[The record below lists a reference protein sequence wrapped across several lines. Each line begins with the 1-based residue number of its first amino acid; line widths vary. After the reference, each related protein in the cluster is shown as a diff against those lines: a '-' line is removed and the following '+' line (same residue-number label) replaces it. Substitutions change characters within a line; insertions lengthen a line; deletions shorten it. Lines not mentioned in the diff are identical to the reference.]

1 MKLEDLQKNKKVFE
15 NGAFVE
21 KADGS
26 HIGVYDAKTQNT
38 TLYIQ
43 NNRMPLEANRI
54 FKTKAQMEAYIN
66 DQLLSDGT
74 INKDE
79 NGNPVSSDDTVKSA
93 LPGIILTVI
102 DDDEKDNNGM
112 YYIENA
118 DPNNTPGLSASKI
131 NITGPIFREQID
143 VLFDDNLDDP
153 AVDPDYLTGQ
163 TGGTEEQEQ

>member
-15 NGAFVE
+15 NGAFVQ

-54 FKTKAQMEAYIN
+54 FKTKEHMLAYIEDRIN
-66 DQLLSDGT
+66 VDGT
-74 INKDE
+74 I
-79 NGNPVSSDDTVKSA
+79 SDVITDNTVKSA

-102 DDDEKDNNGM
+102 NDPNPNDNGM

-118 DPNNTPGLSASKI
+118 DPNTTPGLVAKKI
-131 NITGPIFREQID
+131 GPMSNTEIQQA
-143 VLFDDNLDDP
+143 FDE
-153 AVDPDYLTGQ
+153 
-163 TGGTEEQEQ
+163 GTTEVNKQ

>member
-15 NGAFVE
+15 NGAFVV

-54 FKTKAQMEAYIN
+54 FKTKAHMLAYIEDRIN
-66 DQLLSDGT
+66 ADGT
-74 INKDE
+74 ISDT
-79 NGNPVSSDDTVKSA
+79 VTDDTLKSA
-93 LPGIILTVI
+93 LPGIILSVI
-102 DDDEKDNNGM
+102 NDDEDPNNNGM

-118 DPNNTPGLSASKI
+118 DPETTPGLSASKI
-131 NITGPIFREQID
+131 NITGPIPNSQID
-143 VLFDDNLDDP
+143 LLFT
-153 AVDPDYLTGQ
+153 A
-163 TGGTEEQEQ
+163 EEQGTPEEQ

>member
-15 NGAFVE
+15 NGAFVQ

-54 FKTKAQMEAYIN
+54 FKTKAHMLAYIEDRIN
-66 DQLLSDGT
+66 TDGT
-74 INKDE
+74 ISD
-79 NGNPVSSDDTVKSA
+79 VITDDTVKSA
-93 LPGIILTVI
+93 LPGIILSVI
-102 DDDEKDNNGM
+102 NDDTPDNNGL

-118 DPNNTPGLSASKI
+118 DPNTTPGLSASKI
-131 NITGPIFREQID
+131 NITGPIPTSQID
-143 VLFDDNLDDP
+143 LLFTP
-153 AVDPDYLTGQ
+153 EEPGE
-163 TGGTEEQEQ
+163 TGGTEVVEE

>member
-15 NGAFVE
+15 NGAFVV

-54 FKTKAQMEAYIN
+54 FKTKAHMLAYIEDRIN
-66 DQLLSDGT
+66 ADGT
-74 INKDE
+74 ISDT
-79 NGNPVSSDDTVKSA
+79 VTDDTVKSA
-93 LPGIILTVI
+93 LPGLILRVI
-102 DDDEKDNNGM
+102 NDEDPNNNGM

-118 DPNNTPGLSASKI
+118 DPETTPGLSASKI
-131 NITGPIFREQID
+131 NITGPIPNEKID
-143 VLFDDNLDDP
+143 ELFIP
-153 AVDPDYLTGQ
+153 
-163 TGGTEEQEQ
+163 EEQPQ